1 MRSFSRTRWFANGRN
16 PTRPATAGESA
27 VAGHPP
33 QGRGLYFRLEY
44 PRCPA
49 KDVGHAQP
57 LGRGQTHFMMRS
69 VSDITDSG
77 HWLYMLRMTHGRPK
91 LVILRS
97 PPFLLADDEGSPQF
111 AGNIRWLTVQSNCR
125 DSSAPKNGGP
135 RMTWGRLF
143 HSRRPVFGCT
153 QLYSQFPRDCGR
165 ARPQRSGTR
174 TTIVSFTRAMSE
186 ENESL
191 PTSFI
196 GWTRAVRGFTVTRN
210 LACGSRNAWKE
221 TTQSGWPA
229 PSRSIGSEIA
239 AGSPETGFHTICT
252 NDAVGERGA
261 RFRTG
266 L

>member
-143 HSRRPVFGCT
+143 HSRTAGIWLHT
-153 QLYSQFPRDCGR
+153 AL
-165 ARPQRSGTR
+165 
-174 TTIVSFTRAMSE
+174 
-186 ENESL
+186 
-191 PTSFI
+191 
-196 GWTRAVRGFTVTRN
+196 FTVSAR
-210 LACGSRNAWKE
+210 LR
-221 TTQSGWPA
+221 
-229 PSRSIGSEIA
+229 
-239 AGSPETGFHTICT
+239 AGSASAQRHSDDDRIVHPC
-252 NDAVGERGA
+252 DERGKRIFA
-261 RFRTG
+261 DLIHWLDEG
-266 L
+266 G